1 MCDRS
6 FKDIGYALS
15 MLLLLGR
22 HNNIK
27 RRQYITEGGRRYN
40 RGKEVA
46 EDMGSYSFDY
56 DDNDNGGNSSIPN
69 QMNKSSSQLGAPS
82 QHSNRLSN
90 EQ

>member
-1 MCDRS
+1 
-6 FKDIGYALS
+6 
-15 MLLLLGR
+15 
-22 HNNIK
+22 
-27 RRQYITEGGRRYN
+27 
-40 RGKEVA
+40 
-46 EDMGSYSFDY
+46 MGSYSFDY